1 MLNERERRSLAH
13 IEQQLMASDPDFARL
28 FQTAA
33 RRQSGTTPRTLLV
46 VGLALLV
53 LGAATTAVPVAVFG
67 MLIATV
73 AIFTAY
79 RRTGSAG
86 FSPA

>member
-1 MLNERERRSLAH
+1 MLNERERRSLAR
-13 IEQQLMASDPDFARL
+13 IEQQLVMSDPDFARL
-28 FQTAA
+28 FQTAT

-73 AIFTAY
+73 AIAAAFQ
-79 RRTGSAG
+79 RNGLAG
-86 FSPA
+86 FSAA

>member
-13 IEQQLMASDPDFARL
+13 IEQQLVASDPDFARL
-28 FQTAA
+28 FHTAA
-33 RRQSGTTPRTLLV
+33 RRQSGTTPRALLA

-53 LGAATTAVPVAVFG
+53 LGAATTAVPVVVFG
-67 MLIATV
+67 MMIAMV
-73 AIFTAY
+73 AIFAAF
-79 RRTGSAG
+79 RRTGLAG

>member
-1 MLNERERRSLAH
+1 MLNERERRSLAR
-13 IEQQLMASDPDFARL
+13 IEQQLVTSDPDFARL

-33 RRQSGTTPRTLLV
+33 HRQPGTTPRTLLV

-53 LGAATTAVPVAVFG
+53 LGAATTAVPIAVFG

-73 AIFTAY
+73 AIFAAY
-79 RRTGSAG
+79 RHTGFAG